1 MVCMRES
8 GRELSRGTRGRF
20 LVFEKCC
27 LLAELSAWFSLCF
40 SLAARRRARADLK
53 AGGRERSAE
62 REGGRG
68 DERTDPAVGRKGW
81 TGEGEE
87 RRK

>member
-1 MVCMRES
+1 VRAGES
-8 GRELSRGTRGRF
+8 LVEPQRGRF
-20 LVFEKCC
+20 LVLEKCRW
-27 LLAELSAWFSLCF
+27 LAERLAWFSLCF
-40 SLAARRRARADLK
+40 SLAARRRARSDSK
-53 AGGRERSAE
+53 AGGRERNAE